1 MLKVGTQTI
10 LNWEKGKVAIPAFQL
25 ERLVEIYQIPI
36 GNIRI
41 KRAAQLRT
49 NELCSKN
56 SNYFF
61 LLGVCDKAEPATDL
75 EAELVR
81 LSRRILEAVDATLF
95 EVSLL
100 AIDTS
105 FRRF

>member
-41 KRAAQLRT
+41 KKSCTAQ
-49 NELCSKN
+49 NQ
-56 SNYFF
+56 
-61 LLGVCDKAEPATDL
+61 
-75 EAELVR
+75 
-81 LSRRILEAVDATLF
+81 
-95 EVSLL
+95 
-100 AIDTS
+100 
-105 FRRF
+105 